1 MRVCAVCGLPM
12 VWSTDRNRQVCAV
25 YGDHPGPTPGALML
39 AADAEMEA
47 LDRSRLTRFQRKDR
61 P

>member
-1 MRVCAVCGLPM
+1 MCVLCGFPV
-12 VWSTDRNRQVCAV
+12 VWSADRNRQVCAV
-25 YGDHPGPTPGALML
+25 YGDHPQPTPTQLML

-47 LDRSRLTRFQRKDR
+47 LDRSVKSRFQRKDR